1 MNVKITLYF
10 ILIFLI
16 FFLSCGKENN
26 EESNGSSDGYI
37 NSFVSLT
44 AEKDSLVP
52 GESTKITALVDGDC
66 VKYYWD
72 ATQGDILGSGR
83 EITYVALL
91 CACGKS
97 VITCKAKAGSYEIS
111 RSIIIYIIDE

>member
-1 MNVKITLYF
+1 MKTPVCFLLIPLIF
-10 ILIFLI
+10 IL
-16 FFLSCGKENN
+16 SCEKKNN
-26 EESNGSSDGYI
+26 NQVNDPSEGYI
-37 NSFVSLT
+37 SSFVSLT

-52 GESTKITALVDGDC
+52 GESTKITALVDGNC
-66 VKYYWD
+66 VKYFWD

-97 VITCKAKAGSYEIS
+97 VITCRAKAGSYEIS
-111 RSIIIYIIDE
+111 RSVIIYIIDE